1 MVVKILGSAAGGGFP
16 QWNCACS
23 NCARLR
29 EGRFQGEARSQ
40 AQLAWSNGADGWT
53 LLNASPDLRQQIE
66 STLELWPRDG
76 RKSPIRDVIL
86 TGAEVDQALGLL
98 LLREFHSFRVHA
110 TPAVRAVLTED
121 NSMYRT
127 LARFAGQVCWS
138 DIACDTPFSAG
149 GARIEPLELPGSAL
163 PGFVQPERAA
173 QFKPVQSAIGL
184 IVTPEVG
191 GEAGGGAMAFLP
203 GIGSV
208 SDELIERLAA
218 CDVILFDGT
227 FWTDEEPKTIPGIT
241 RTARQMG
248 HLPISGPGGSLDR
261 LASLMQ
267 AGLTQAR
274 RIFIHINNTNP
285 ILDEAGN
292 AFRTIRDCGWELARD
307 GMEILL

>member
-1 MVVKILGSAAGGGFP
+1 MLVKILGSAAGGGFP

-40 AQLAWSNGADGWT
+40 AQLALGVTSNGADGWT
-53 LLNASPDLRQQIE
+53 LINASPDLRQQIE

-86 TGAEVDQALGLL
+86 SGAEVDQALGLL

-110 TPAVRAVLTED
+110 TPAVRAVLTQD

-127 LARFAGQVCWS
+127 LARFEGQVCWS
-138 DIACDTPFSAG
+138 DIASDTPFSVG
-149 GARIEPLELPGSAL
+149 GARIEPLELPGGAL

-173 QFKPVQSAIGL
+173 QFKPAQSAIGL
-184 IVTPEVG
+184 IVTP
-191 GEAGGGAMAFLP
+191 EAGGGAMAFLP

-261 LASLMQ
+261 LSSLSQ
-267 AGLTQAR
+267 TR

-285 ILDEAGN
+285 ILDEAGD